1 MGKRQFLLADFQL
14 PLISIVDCYGML
26 VTEGG
31 ANNQE
36 KGVCVLRRHSVEM
49 VRELSY
55 IEKAVP
61 AT

>member
-1 MGKRQFLLADFQL
+1 MGKRQFLFADFQL
-14 PLISIVDCYGML
+14 ALISIVDCYGMP